1 MDFSVLLSVYIN
13 EKPLY
18 LDEALSSIWDNQ
30 ISKPNEI
37 IIVEDGELTEE
48 LYKILDL
55 WSSKL
60 PLLIKRVPLEENL
73 GLGKALNIGLE
84 YCTNEWV
91 FRMDSDDI
99 CLPDRFSKQIEFI
112 TKNPD
117 IDIFSGSI
125 QEIDITTNNPIATR
139 IVPESFQDI
148 LKYSYYR
155 SPFNHVA
162 VAYKK
167 SVVQSVGGYQ
177 HHMYMEDY
185 NLWIRILAAGYKA
198 ANLQDILVVV
208 RAGDDMIGRRRG
220 RIYIESEWQLFKLK
234 RSLNYQPV
242 PHALLV
248 YFARSI
254 PRLLP
259 SNLLVVIYSKLR
271 DMKSH

>member
-1 MDFSVLLSVYIN
+1 M
-13 EKPLY
+13 
-18 LDEALSSIWDNQ
+18 WDNQ